1 MRAQKLGGVNLSPR
15 TGRPRTENPK
25 EQRFTIRLDNVMGSR
40 LDNYCHSVGK
50 NRAEVIREAIEYFLS
65 KK

>member
-40 LDNYCHSVGK
+40 LDKYCHSVGK